1 MKLGKN
7 YLFLILCTLYLFST
21 AGCDIETASTENSSL
36 GAIEVRGKFSSA
48 EENASEVEVT
58 LWAVGSKVPEE
69 VSSLLG
75 KNFVFNV
82 QPTDLSLLRNKNIFK
97 ASVQE
102 TFSPSAG
109 KSYLLHN
116 LWPDA
121 RSERIRYDNVNRLLR
136 RDTLSLGEGISRS
149 VGDHLPPFALYDQD
163 GDVLT
168 TDFFDGSVTVL
179 NFIFTR
185 CSVAEMC
192 PASMMK
198 MKKLQDLA
206 NKTKI
211 NFVKFLSIS
220 LDPLYDSP
228 GVLKQYANAYDLD
241 EANFRLGTADKR
253 TIDDL
258 SLQFGILRKNSE
270 TQTIEHTMRTLLV
283 NSRRQIIHQVP
294 GKSWSVEDFLGRLSS
309 GFGE

>member
-1 MKLGKN
+1 
-7 YLFLILCTLYLFST
+7 
-21 AGCDIETASTENSSL
+21 
-36 GAIEVRGKFSSA
+36 
-48 EENASEVEVT
+48 
-58 LWAVGSKVPEE
+58 
-69 VSSLLG
+69 
-75 KNFVFNV
+75 
-82 QPTDLSLLRNKNIFK
+82 
-97 ASVQE
+97 
-102 TFSPSAG
+102 
-109 KSYLLHN
+109 
-116 LWPDA
+116 
-121 RSERIRYDNVNRLLR
+121 
-136 RDTLSLGEGISRS
+136 
-149 VGDHLPPFALYDQD
+149 
-163 GDVLT
+163 
-168 TDFFDGSVTVL
+168 
-179 NFIFTR
+179 
-185 CSVAEMC
+185 MC